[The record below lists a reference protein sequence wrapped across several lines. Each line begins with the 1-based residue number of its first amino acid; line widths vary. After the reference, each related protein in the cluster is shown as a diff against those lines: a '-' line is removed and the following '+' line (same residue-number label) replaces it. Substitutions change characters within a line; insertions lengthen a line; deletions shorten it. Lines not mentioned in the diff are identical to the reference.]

1 MFFKILPLLLIVNVG
16 VFFNNAS
23 VNAGEQSAKPTN
35 SSNKRPV
42 PPRRIPPNKV
52 KPGGGLDFS
61 RQACSKDSKS
71 LVALIPI
78 DNPVSTTQP
87 FPSFLFYIPDKATS
101 INHGEFSLFS
111 ADDKTRIY
119 KTSVA
124 FKNTPGIVRIDL
136 PSDPQYALEE
146 GKIYHWYFKVF
157 CRDNFETSVSLN
169 VDGWVQRIPQT
180 STRKEM
186 IEAGSTEI
194 WYDSIVFIANNLINS
209 SRSEEMQLLWLKLLQ
224 YINLEHLKEA
234 PIIETSKREKMMIE
248 AEKQ

>member
-1 MFFKILPLLLIVNVG
+1 MFFKILPLLLLTINIEISL
-16 VFFNNAS
+16 NNAS
-23 VNAGEQSAKPTN
+23 VNAREQSTKPTD
-35 SSNKRPV
+35 SSNKRPA

-61 RQACSKDSKS
+61 RQACSEDSKS

-124 FKNTPGIVRIDL
+124 LENTPGIVKIDL

-146 GKIYHWYFKVF
+146 GKLYHWYFEVF
-157 CRDNFETSVSLN
+157 CQNNFETSVSLN
-169 VDGWVQRIPQT
+169 IDGWVQRIPLT
-180 STRKEM
+180 PARKEK

-194 WYDSIVFIANNLINS
+194 WYDSIVFIADNLINYP
-209 SRSEEMQLLWLKLLQ
+209 RSEEMQLLWLKLLQ
-224 YINLEHLKEA
+224 HINLEYLIEA
-234 PIIETSKREKMMIE
+234 PIIETSKVEQI
-248 AEKQ
+248 

>member
-1 MFFKILPLLLIVNVG
+1 MFLKILLLLLTINIEI
-16 VFFNNAS
+16 FLNNAS
-23 VNAGEQSAKPTN
+23 VNAEEQSTKLIK
-35 SSNKRPV
+35 SSGKRPA

-61 RQACSKDSKS
+61 RQACSKNSKS

-87 FPSFLFYIPDKATS
+87 FPSFLFYIPDEATS
-101 INHGEFSLFS
+101 INHGEFLLFS

-124 FKNTPGIVRIDL
+124 FENTPGIIKIDL

-146 GKIYHWYFKVF
+146 GKIYHWYFKVS
-157 CRDNFETSVSLN
+157 CRDDFETSASLDI
-169 VDGWVQRIPQT
+169 DGWVQRIPLT
-180 STRKEM
+180 PAKKEM

-194 WYDSIVFIANNLINS
+194 WYDSIVFIADNLINYP
-209 SRSEEMQLLWLKLLQ
+209 RSEEMQLLWLKLLQ
-224 YINLEHLKEA
+224 HINLEHLKKA
-234 PIIETSKREKMMIE
+234 PIIESKREQIGIE
-248 AEKQ
+248 AK